1 MLARSTRFYS
11 FCMQQRVKWVNS
23 KIEMTGTLFGCSPTW
38 HGKNVKT
45 VISTFTFRGDCLMV
59 GFTKNTSAKASG
71 PKSSPCDW
79 SREIDKGK
87 KTHSG
92 RSCRTNWIPW
102 QRSTPVQRG
111 FCLNITFTLPVITIP
126 KAEDGESEGTS

>member
-1 MLARSTRFYS
+1 
-11 FCMQQRVKWVNS
+11 
-23 KIEMTGTLFGCSPTW
+23 
-38 HGKNVKT
+38 
-45 VISTFTFRGDCLMV
+45 MV
-59 GFTKNTSAKASG
+59 GYTKNTSAKASG
-71 PKSSPCDW
+71 LKSNPCDW

-92 RSCRTNWIPW
+92 RPRWPNWIPW

-111 FCLNITFTLPVITIP
+111 LCLNITFTLPVITIP